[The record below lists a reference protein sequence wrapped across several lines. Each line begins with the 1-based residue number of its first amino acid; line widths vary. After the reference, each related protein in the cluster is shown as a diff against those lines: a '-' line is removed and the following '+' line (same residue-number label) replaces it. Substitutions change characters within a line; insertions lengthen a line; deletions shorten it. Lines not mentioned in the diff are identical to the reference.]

1 MRVRGALMW
10 LRSRSNANGLFVRPH
25 RANERN
31 FDPECHPELTLKQT
45 PALGV
50 FCGKYMADCQEEFPT
65 SWFARAKLSP
75 QGRDCSLN
83 YFAID
88 ASQPLSMWAQEGLD
102 SCR

>member
-1 MRVRGALMW
+1 
-10 LRSRSNANGLFVRPH
+10 
-25 RANERN
+25 
-31 FDPECHPELTLKQT
+31 
-45 PALGV
+45 
-50 FCGKYMADCQEEFPT
+50 MADCQEEFPT